1 MSHDRGTAAPELAGS
16 RHRPRGPNVLVALL
30 KAVAYSRAPR
40 LTFTLLHPKQAAQL
54 KKLPF
59 DLRTAYAPR
68 IAAVV
73 AAAVALPVGF
83 VLGRRFEQARE
94 SAGPYTPRRV
104 RASAPVPHRR
114 ETPRDALGSR
124 SRAAIAPAPV
134 PPYALASH
142 PGQGAHTS

>member
-1 MSHDRGTAAPELAGS
+1 MRHERGTAAQGITSP
-16 RHRPRGPNVLVALL
+16 RHRTHGPNVLVALL
-30 KAVAYSRAPR
+30 KAAAYSRAPR

-94 SAGPYTPRRV
+94 SADPYTARRK
-104 RASAPVPHRR
+104 RASAPAA
-114 ETPRDALGSR
+114 PRVLSAEPGR
-124 SRAAIAPAPV
+124 SG
-134 PPYALASH
+134 H
-142 PGQGAHTS
+142 PS